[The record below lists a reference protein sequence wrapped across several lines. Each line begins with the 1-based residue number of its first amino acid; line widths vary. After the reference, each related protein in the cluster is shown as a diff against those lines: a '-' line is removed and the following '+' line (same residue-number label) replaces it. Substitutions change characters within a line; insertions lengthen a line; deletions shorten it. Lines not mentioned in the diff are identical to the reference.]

1 MRILI
6 YGVGGMGGF
15 FKDFFFSRGYD
26 VSGYDVVENRRDVEL
41 DQIDD
46 FDVIFVCVPMDAV
59 GDALANIKQY
69 ANPNALLVDIS
80 SIKSNVL
87 PLFDESGF
95 DYLSIHPM
103 FGPKS
108 EIGLSNIIVVVESG
122 REEEKIILDEF
133 RKAGAVISYLPRDK
147 HDEKMA
153 EIQGISH
160 FALLAMANF
169 LADRIGE
176 EDLVYASPIFC
187 VLYKLASRILNQDWR
202 MYYYI
207 QKNAE
212 KLRDAFVESVVSLN
226 EKLKDEKEFCR
237 IFRSLKTK
245 YKDYE
250 DSTLILDAY
259 KATINVEDLD
269 LLRGYIRAVD
279 SLILRLIERRV
290 NAGRKIAIHKKVR
303 NEPIEIS
310 DLEEFKIRD
319 LLVQT
324 DLNPLYIQNA
334 FEAIMNLTKEEEYK
348 ILGICKKLAVLGPMG
363 SFSEEVALRLV
374 GSRLPLVYCSTTD
387 EIIKLVD
394 EEKADYGLVPIENS
408 VNGTVLPVLDALLT
422 HDVEV
427 FGETKLEVIHCLV
440 AKRRIPLREIRTIYS
455 HPQAIA
461 QCMGFIN
468 NYLPHAEVRYT
479 SSTSDAIELLDDYS
493 AAIVS
498 ENAARL
504 HKLFILRKGIQDIG
518 RNVTRFYLIRK
529 RGSGERKGSITS
541 LFFGVE
547 DRPGALKD
555 VLEVFYRK
563 GINLRKLESRPART
577 GLGDYIFFVEVEKDL
592 SEDELVELRDVTTF
606 YKIVG
611 VFDEIERLDVWQN

>member
-1 MRILI
+1 
-6 YGVGGMGGF
+6 MGSF
-15 FKDFFFSRGYD
+15 FKDFFFTRGYD
-26 VSGYDVVENRRDVEL
+26 VAGYDIVEDRRD
-41 DQIDD
+41 IDLNHID
-46 FDVIFVCVPMDAV
+46 EFDVIFVCVPMDAIA
-59 GDALANIKQY
+59 DALESIKRH

-80 SIKSNVL
+80 SIKSNIL
-87 PLFDESGF
+87 SLFDESGF
-95 DYLSIHPM
+95 DYMSIHPM

-122 REEEKIILDEF
+122 REEEKVILDEF
-133 RKAGAVISYLPRDK
+133 RKAGAVISYLPREK

-153 EIQGISH
+153 LIQGISH
-160 FALLAMANF
+160 FTLIAMANF
-169 LADRIGE
+169 LADKIGE
-176 EDLVYASPIFC
+176 EDLAYASPIFC
-187 VLYKLASRILNQDWR
+187 VLYKLVSRILNQDWR
-202 MYYYI
+202 MYYHI
-207 QKNAE
+207 QRNAE
-212 KLRDAFVESVVSLN
+212 SIRDEFVDSVAKLN
-226 EKLKDEKEFCR
+226 ELLKDEREFQR
-237 IFRSLKTK
+237 TFKLLKSK
-245 YKDYE
+245 FKDYK

-259 KATINVEDLD
+259 KATMNVGDLD

-279 SLILRLIERRV
+279 SLILRLIEHRV
-290 NAGRKIAIHKKVR
+290 KAGRKIAIHKKAR

-324 DLNPLYIQNA
+324 DLNPIYVQNA

-348 ILGICKKLAVLGPMG
+348 VLGICRKLAVLGPMG

-387 EIIKLVD
+387 EIIKSVD
-394 EEKADYGLVPIENS
+394 DGRADYGLVPIENS
-408 VNGTVLPVLDALLT
+408 VNGTVLPVLDALLS

-440 AKRRIPLREIRTIYS
+440 AKRRIPLREIRTVYS

-529 RGSGERKGSITS
+529 RGSGERRGKVTS

-555 VLEVFYRK
+555 VLEVFYKK

-592 SEDELVELRDVTTF
+592 SEDELTELRDVTTF

-611 VFDEIERLDVWQN
+611 VFDEVERLDVWNSGEEKV